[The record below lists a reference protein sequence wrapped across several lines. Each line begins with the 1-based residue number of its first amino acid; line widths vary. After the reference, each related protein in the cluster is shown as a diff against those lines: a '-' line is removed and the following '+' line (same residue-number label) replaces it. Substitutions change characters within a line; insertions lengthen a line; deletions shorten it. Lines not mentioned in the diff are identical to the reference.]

1 LTSNAIIRRRVFEAQ
16 RGDRFQELT
25 TMADGGD
32 AETLEVILC
41 QIGQQFAS
49 DVILAECRLVSFKAK
64 CSKPFRDVHRRS
76 CPSRTAGK
84 ACDSASRDLSSGNLW
99 PRVQPVKRFIGMAH
113 RPR

>member
-49 DVILAECRLVSFKAK
+49 DVILAECRRVSFKTER
-64 CSKPFRDVHRRS
+64 SQPVRDIHRRS
-76 CPSRTAGK
+76 LLQSDRCKRVCSVG
-84 ACDSASRDLSSGNLW
+84 RDLSSGNL
-99 PRVQPVKRFIGMAH
+99 RIGD
-113 RPR
+113 